1 MMDSSLTLVT
11 GATGLLG
18 SELVQQLVSGGV
30 SVRIFRRETSD
41 VRLLGAAA
49 SEVDHAVG
57 DVTDARSVRR
67 AMEGVGRV
75 YHAAARV
82 RFGPGE
88 REALRRVNVGG
99 TANVVNAALD
109 AGVDRILHVSSMAA
123 FGRPTGTH
131 DVSTNTHDAS
141 TSASDASGA
150 RRDAPG
156 AVPVIDERTSWDGK
170 ASRSAYATS
179 KYESELE
186 MHRGIAEGI
195 DAVIVN
201 PSLIFGVG
209 REGENTRRIVDA
221 VRSGWARAVPPG
233 RTNVVDVK
241 DVATGMRRAMQHGET
256 GRRYFLGSENLS
268 WNDIVGTL
276 AHAFGQRP
284 PAVTL
289 PPFAMQAAAMVAEA
303 VSTVTRTQPVISRE
317 QVRTST
323 SSFAYS
329 NQRAQAELGMQ
340 FRPFTDTARRIAAS
354 LLQEHPTP

>member
-1 MMDSSLTLVT
+1 MTDSSLTLVT
-11 GATGLLG
+11 GGTGLLG
-18 SELVQQLVSGGV
+18 SELVQQLVSDGV
-30 SVRIFRRETSD
+30 PIRIFRRETSEL
-41 VRLLGAAA
+41 RLLGPAA

-57 DVTDARSVRR
+57 DVRDARSLRR

-75 YHAAARV
+75 YHAAARI

-109 AGVDRILHVSSMAA
+109 AGVDRLLHVSSMAA
-123 FGRPTGTH
+123 FGRPT
-131 DVSTNTHDAS
+131 STYDTPAATHDA
-141 TSASDASGA
+141 TRAA
-150 RRDAPG
+150 
-156 AVPVIDERTSWDGK
+156 PVIDERTSWDGT

-186 MHRGIAEGI
+186 IHRGIAEGI

-241 DVATGMRRAMQHGET
+241 DVAAGMQRAMQRGET

-268 WNDIVGTL
+268 WEEIVRTL
-276 AHAFGQRP
+276 ARAFGQRP
-284 PAVTL
+284 PTATL
-289 PPFAMQAAAMVAEA
+289 PPFAMRAAAVVAEA
-303 VSTVTRTQPVISRE
+303 VAAVTGTSPAISRE

-323 SSFAYS
+323 GSLAYS
-329 NQRAQAELGMQ
+329 NQRARDELGME
-340 FRPFTDTARRIAAS
+340 FRPFTDTAHRIAATLDETS
-354 LLQEHPTP
+354 APRVDQST

>member
-1 MMDSSLTLVT
+1 MTDSSLTLVT

-30 SVRIFRRETSD
+30 PVRIFRRETSD
-41 VRLLGAAA
+41 LRLLGTAA

-57 DVTDARSVRR
+57 DVTDVRSLRR

-82 RFGPGE
+82 QFGPGE

-109 AGVDRILHVSSMAA
+109 AGVDRLLHVSSMAA

-131 DVSTNTHDAS
+131 DD
-141 TSASDASGA
+141 ASDAAS
-150 RRDAPG
+150 DAPG
-156 AVPVIDERTSWDGK
+156 ASPVIDERTSWDGGE
-170 ASRSAYATS
+170 SRSAYATS

-186 MHRGIAEGI
+186 IHRGIAEGI

-233 RTNVVDVK
+233 RTNVVDAT
-241 DVATGMRRAMQHGET
+241 DVAAGMRRAMRQGES

-268 WNDIVGTL
+268 WDAIVRTL
-276 AHAFGQRP
+276 ARAFGQRP
-284 PAVTL
+284 PTATL
-289 PPFAMQAAAMVAEA
+289 PPFAMRAAAVVAEA
-303 VSTVTRTQPVISRE
+303 VSTVTRTRPVISRE
-317 QVRTST
+317 QVQAST
-323 SSFAYS
+323 RSFLYS
-329 NQRAQAELGMQ
+329 NERARTELGME
-340 FRPFTDTARRIAAS
+340 FRPFRDTAHRIATA
-354 LLQEHPTP
+354 LAGGPTPTGDSAQKKGESP